1 MTTIFIVKTIHIDKE
16 GNWNASSD
24 GIFMH
29 VPDAFDVIESNAG
42 DLCEAGYNQYA
53 VVLEV
58 LEGIYP
64 IGEELGWFYW
74 NKEEDCY
81 EPCDRPHFVNGFCF
95 SI

>member
-1 MTTIFIVKTIHIDKE
+1 MTTIFIVKTIHVDKE
-16 GNWNASSD
+16 GNWSASSD
-24 GIFMH
+24 GIFMN

-53 VVLEV
+53 VVLEI

-64 IGEELGWFYW
+64 IGEELGWFFW

-81 EPCDRPHFVNGFCF
+81 EPCDRPHFMDGFCF